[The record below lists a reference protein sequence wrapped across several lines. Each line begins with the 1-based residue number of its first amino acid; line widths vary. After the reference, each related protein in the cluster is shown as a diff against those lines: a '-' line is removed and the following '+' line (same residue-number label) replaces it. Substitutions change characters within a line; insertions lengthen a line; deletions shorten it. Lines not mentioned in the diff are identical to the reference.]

1 MTINYDF
8 SGFSASVTGYEIDTS
23 KGTKGFEA
31 KTTGVAPYLGSEFYI
46 WLKEKPY
53 NDTQATPAWR
63 ITDNTSLLDQSTGK
77 YPLSAI
83 TTVMIPSD
91 TAVPRI
97 AYTLALPGQARVFY
111 HFSEPIYGASAA
123 ILDAPDFTSP
133 AADSLSRV
141 TITGDGTSEALATY
155 PVAPTLSSIAAV
167 TPYAVAA
174 ALNDAVAVP
183 HDYSTDAEYLT
194 LGRSL
199 PAPYSDRPG
208 ASHAGTASWALDWPN
223 PIASTTHRVS
233 ALLVSAPPSSTTA
246 SDYPPYFV
254 WPVWAK
260 DSRTVSLSE
269 DEIEALT
276 AGASASTGIGLI
288 RAFDG
293 TQWLRDQDITVQA
306 RENSALGGAALTLHY
321 DTSPASTYVS
331 DYGLWLPSL
340 DESAF
345 SGLVPYPDGLT
356 VGVAEN
362 GGSSGALRNTTVDSS
377 NAKIVSGKSFEFF
390 YTVAG
395 YPSSGAPLYC
405 ARLDMTAGATVPDNW
420 YRLIKPFSFQI
431 HDVRSQKGS
440 VTILNNVIDPTKGE
454 TVRLSYQIPSEG
466 AVTVTVF
473 TLDGDV
479 VRRLY
484 SGTEAAG
491 DYSTSWDGRNMGGA
505 SVARGIYF
513 VRVIGPGVDEMRK
526 VMVVRK

>member
-1 MTINYDF
+1 MVPT
-8 SGFSASVTGYEIDTS
+8 
-23 KGTKGFEA
+23 
-31 KTTGVAPYLGSEFYI
+31 
-46 WLKEKPY
+46 
-53 NDTQATPAWR
+53 
-63 ITDNTSLLDQSTGK
+63 
-77 YPLSAI
+77 
-83 TTVMIPSD
+83 D
-91 TAVPRI
+91 TAIPRI
-97 AYTLALPGQARVFY
+97 AYTLALPASNSVFV
-111 HFSEPIYGASAA
+111 HASEPIVDDGSTIAFAANGPTVSSITSVPGSSTYEALLGLSSPLSLDA
-123 ILDAPDFTSP
+123 ILKSAV
-133 AADSLSRV
+133 ADSASVYLTMSNARDKA
-141 TITGDGTSEALATY
+141 TEPADAYAENSSLPHPTFPTSYGDYSAYDVSSANGGAGLL
-155 PVAPTLSSIAAV
+155 PPNRPT
-167 TPYAVAA
+167 VAA
-174 ALNDAVAVP
+174 A
-183 HDYSTDAEYLT
+183 
-194 LGRSL
+194 
-199 PAPYSDRPG
+199 
-208 ASHAGTASWALDWPN
+208 
-223 PIASTTHRVS
+223 THRVS
-233 ALLVSAPPSSTTA
+233 DLLISAPPSSTA
-246 SDYPPYFV
+246 AADYPPYFV

-276 AGASASTGIGLI
+276 ASGSASTGIGLI

-293 TQWLRDQDITVQA
+293 SQWLRDQDITVQA

-331 DYGLWLPSL
+331 DYGLWLPSH

-390 YTVAG
+390 YTVSG

-405 ARLDMTAGATVPDNW
+405 ARLDITAGATVPDNW

-431 HDVRSQKGS
+431 HDLRSQKGS

-513 VRVIGPGVDEMRK
+513 VRVVGPGVDEMRK